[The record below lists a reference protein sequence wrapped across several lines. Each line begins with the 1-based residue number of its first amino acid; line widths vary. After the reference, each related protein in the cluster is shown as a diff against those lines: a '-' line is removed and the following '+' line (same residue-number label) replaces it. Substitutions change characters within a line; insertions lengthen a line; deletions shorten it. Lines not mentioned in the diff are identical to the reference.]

1 LTDWEPLAAGS
12 AAPSYRYRLTP
23 RSLSRARQAGISL
36 SRALAFLA
44 SKSGHPLPES
54 VTAAVAS
61 WKSQGAQVRLR
72 QVTLLQ
78 VRTVA
83 VLDQLR
89 AASQVRPLLG
99 ETIGPLTIAVR
110 TADWPRL
117 VSALAESGL
126 LCELEEDDLAVPLD
140 PTEASPGFAY
150 D

>member
-1 LTDWEPLAAGS
+1 
-12 AAPSYRYRLTP
+12 
-23 RSLSRARQAGISL
+23 
-36 SRALAFLA
+36 
-44 SKSGHPLPES
+44 

-61 WKSQGAQVRLR
+61 WKSQGAQVRLL

-89 AASQVRPLLG
+89 AAPQVRPLLG
-99 ETIGPLTIAVR
+99 ETIGPLAITVR

-117 VSALAESGL
+117 VSALAELGL
-126 LCELEEDDLAVPLD
+126 LCELEEYDLAAPLD
-140 PTEASPGFAY
+140 PAGASPGFAY